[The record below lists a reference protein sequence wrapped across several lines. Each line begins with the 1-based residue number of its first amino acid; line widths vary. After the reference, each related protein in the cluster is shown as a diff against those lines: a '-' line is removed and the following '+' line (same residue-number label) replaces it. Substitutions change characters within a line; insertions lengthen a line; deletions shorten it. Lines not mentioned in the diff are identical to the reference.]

1 MLNSIRGRLLA
12 LVALGSGVAGMV
24 AAGIAQGGLPGVTVV
39 ASALAVTLVSTL
51 VVALASGWIMQPLRQ
66 IESVLQQLG
75 QGSADLSLR
84 FAERGET
91 AAIAAPLNRFVSG
104 QQSLLREVQREMEA
118 LALSLHELTAVTAQI
133 SADTRQQSDHA
144 AASAATVEQ
153 ITESISRIADSARDV
168 DEVVSETQS
177 MSGQSA
183 HAVQSVSDE
192 VERVASAMSGLG
204 GTMSNLNTSAAE
216 ISGIVGVI
224 KDIAGQTNLLALNA
238 AIEAARAG
246 EQGRGFAVVADEVRK
261 LAERTQAAT
270 VDIARRIESVNTET
284 HAATDDMSRTS
295 AGVAQSVE
303 RAGDARAHM
312 LEIAERMN
320 GVAQVVRQIAQ
331 ATQEQS
337 SATETMARAA
347 GHISDMTQATDSA
360 LTQATQTLKTVD
372 ERAKALLEAVGKF
385 QLADIEVLHWWLSRS
400 EARAVFELKT
410 RLNQRNHHWMDTPAG
425 SGDPMAAL
433 NARVQAG
440 KAPTAAAN
448 RIINIGKW
456 SQAGALAD
464 LNEQAR
470 SGGWSKLLPA
480 VFDKMI
486 QVDGHYVAI
495 PLGVARVNTVWVNTR
510 LVQKVSGSQPRSWP
524 EFLAL
529 CDKLQQAGITPL
541 AIGEQ
546 DWQIATLL
554 ETIQA
559 AQGADFYRACFVE
572 RDASA
577 LGGSKMVE
585 AFELFRKLKPYCTED
600 KAGRDWNLATGD
612 VLNGRA
618 AMQIMGDWAKPEFI
632 QAGKQQGSDY
642 TGWPAPSAR
651 GEFSFAADA
660 LIMFR
665 QQEPARQAAQRDL
678 VELVMSQEGQ
688 EAFNLFKGNIPAR
701 TDVPLG
707 KFDGYSRQAAQDFAQ
722 AAGAN
727 VLVPSWAHSQC
738 LAEAARE
745 GCMKVAREFWRS
757 PAMSAADAARQFAN
771 AARAQ

>member
-410 RLNQRNHHWMDTPAG
+410 RLNQRNHHWMDTPA
-425 SGDPMAAL
+425 AA
-433 NARVQAG
+433 V
-440 KAPTAAAN
+440 
-448 RIINIGKW
+448 
-456 SQAGALAD
+456 
-464 LNEQAR
+464 
-470 SGGWSKLLPA
+470 
-480 VFDKMI
+480 
-486 QVDGHYVAI
+486 
-495 PLGVARVNTVWVNTR
+495 TR
-510 LVQKVSGSQPRSWP
+510 
-524 EFLAL
+524 
-529 CDKLQQAGITPL
+529 
-541 AIGEQ
+541 
-546 DWQIATLL
+546 
-554 ETIQA
+554 
-559 AQGADFYRACFVE
+559 
-572 RDASA
+572 
-577 LGGSKMVE
+577 
-585 AFELFRKLKPYCTED
+585 
-600 KAGRDWNLATGD
+600 
-612 VLNGRA
+612 
-618 AMQIMGDWAKPEFI
+618 
-632 QAGKQQGSDY
+632 
-642 TGWPAPSAR
+642 
-651 GEFSFAADA
+651 
-660 LIMFR
+660 
-665 QQEPARQAAQRDL
+665 
-678 VELVMSQEGQ
+678 
-688 EAFNLFKGNIPAR
+688 
-701 TDVPLG
+701 
-707 KFDGYSRQAAQDFAQ
+707 
-722 AAGAN
+722 
-727 VLVPSWAHSQC
+727 
-738 LAEAARE
+738 
-745 GCMKVAREFWRS
+745 WR
-757 PAMSAADAARQFAN
+757 R
-771 AARAQ
+771 